1 MDRPNFVYVIYIK
14 TTRERLWAALTQG
27 EQSREYW
34 GGRQVE
40 SDWQPGSPVTFRR
53 EDGALDVVRAR
64 VIEVEPQRQLKLLWT
79 YALEPTPPASRVTY
93 SLDRAGPEEIK
104 LTVVHEEF
112 EPGSEVD
119 EGLRNGWPAILSSL
133 KSWLETGVALDMTKR
148 WAREGR

>member
-1 MDRPNFVYVIYIK
+1 MDRPEFVYVIYIK
-14 TTRERLWAALTQG
+14 TTRERLWDALTNG

-40 SDWQPGSPVTFRR
+40 SDWQAGSPVFFRKQSG
-53 EDGALDVVRAR
+53 ELDVVRAQ
-64 VIEVEPQRQLKLLWT
+64 VIEVEPRRQLKMLWT
-79 YALEPTPPASRVTY
+79 YALEPRPPASRVTY

-104 LTVVHEEF
+104 LTVIHEVF

-119 EGLRNGWPAILSSL
+119 EGLKNGWPAILSSL
-133 KSWLETGVALDMTKR
+133 KTWLETGVSLDMTKR